1 MKKIKKITVFVA
13 SGLVVVLLFAAL
25 QRLVVPKY
33 AGDIPEGNFTAE
45 YYEETAKHDVIMIG
59 DCEVYENLNPMYLWK
74 NYGITSYIRGNAQQL
89 TWQSYYMLEDT
100 LQYETPEVVIY
111 NIQALTHGEPQR
123 EEYNR
128 MTLDGMKWSGTKWE
142 AIQVSMC
149 EEEQTLDYIFP
160 LLRYHSRIL
169 DLSKEDLTY
178 FNKKKKV
185 AHNGYYLRVDVLP
198 VSESDVA
205 DTTWLFGEEEEQEE
219 IIDPWASIEVEE
231 DEDTVQLPLAEG
243 KEDKTFGKMPMKY
256 LDKIRKLCEEKG
268 IQLILMKAPSLAPQW
283 YEEENQQVVDYAQ
296 KHDLPY
302 INFYELL
309 DEVEIDY
316 ETDTYDGGLHMN
328 LSGADKLS
336 EYMGNLLT
344 TEYGIKD
351 HRQEEKIASVY
362 NKKYDY
368 FEKMKQKQLDDL
380 EKYGEVRD

>member
-1 MKKIKKITVFVA
+1 MRKLKKILVA
-13 SGLVVVLLFAAL
+13 ISSVLVVALLFVAL
-25 QRLVVPKY
+25 QRLVMPKY
-33 AGDIPEGNFTAE
+33 TKDITEGNFTAE
-45 YYEETAKHDVIMIG
+45 YYEETTEHDVIMIG
-59 DCEVYENLNPMYLWK
+59 DCEVYENLNPMYLWE

-100 LQYETPEVVIY
+100 LRYETPKVVIY
-111 NIQALTHGEPQR
+111 NIQALTHAEPQR

-128 MTLDGMKWSGTKWE
+128 MTLDGMKWSATKWD
-142 AIQVSMC
+142 AIQASMC
-149 EEEQTLDYIFP
+149 EEEQVLDYVFP
-160 LLRYHSRIL
+160 ILRYHSRIL
-169 DLSKEDLTY
+169 DLSKDDITY
-178 FNKKKKV
+178 FNKKKKS

-205 DTTWLFGEEEEQEE
+205 DTAWLLGEEQEQEE
-219 IIDPWASIEVEE
+219 ILDPWAEIEVEE
-231 DEDTVQLPLAEG
+231 DEDTVKLPIAKG
-243 KEDKTFGKMPMKY
+243 NEDKTFGDMPMKY
-256 LDKIRKLCEEKG
+256 LDKIRKLCAEKK

-283 YEEENQQVVDYAQ
+283 YEEENQQVVDYA
-296 KHDLPY
+296 KKYDLPY

-336 EYMGNLLT
+336 RYMGDLLVK
-344 TEYGIKD
+344 EYGIKD
-351 HRQEEKIASVY
+351 HRQEKEIASVY
-362 NKKYDY
+362 NKKYKH